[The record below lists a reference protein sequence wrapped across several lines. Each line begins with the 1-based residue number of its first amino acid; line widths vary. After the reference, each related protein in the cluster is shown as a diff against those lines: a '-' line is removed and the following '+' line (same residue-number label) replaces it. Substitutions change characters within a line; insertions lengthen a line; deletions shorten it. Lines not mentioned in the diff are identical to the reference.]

1 MPTLRQTAVFL
12 LRWTIVGLACA
23 GVLLLIRP
31 GLLGNTTTAAPSDGA
46 VPPAA
51 TPASRNARSPTPCG
65 APAPRSSTS
74 IRRAWSTLPP
84 PDPPGANPLLQQHLP
99 AVRQRVEGSLGSG
112 VIVDGA
118 GHIITNH
125 HVVQGADEIRVQLAD
140 GRIATPEIV
149 GMDPDT
155 DLAILRVPIKDPP
168 VMPMGRSDELRAGDV
183 VLAIGNPFGLSQTVT
198 QGIVS
203 ATGRGRLGVTDFE
216 DFIQTDAAIN
226 FGNSGGALINTQG
239 ELIGINTAVL
249 AQNLGTDGISFAIPV
264 NMVRGV
270 MDQILAHGR
279 VRRGWLGVQSEEV
292 PRATAAALGIDPPA
306 ALRISNVTPHG
317 PAALVGLRRDDLVT
331 HLNGQPI
338 LNAQEALNRVAAM
351 APGSSLNIQARR
363 GAQRL
368 TFKATL
374 EERPPRSA
382 ATGRRL
388 ARHALDARARAA
400 RASLR
405 CTRNRDRCG
414 RCGGSRSRPARPA
427 PPAPGSPKHADPSP
441 SPAQPSTSAR
451 RG

>member
-1 MPTLRQTAVFL
+1 VPTLRQTAAFL
-12 LRWTIVGLACA
+12 LRWTIVGLAGA

-31 GLLGNTTTAAPSDGA
+31 GLIGNTTTAASSNGA
-46 VPPAA
+46 AQTGDA
-51 TPASRNARSPTPCG
+51 GEQRRSF
-65 APAPRSSTS
+65 ADAV
-74 IRRAWSTLPP
+74 RRAGPAVVNIYTARVVDASARPQ
-84 PDPPGANPLLQQHLP
+84 GGNPLLQQHVP

-112 VIVDGA
+112 VIVDSA
-118 GHIITNH
+118 GHIVTNF

-140 GRIATPEIV
+140 GRVATPEIV
-149 GMDPDT
+149 GKDPDT

-168 VMPMGRSDELRAGDV
+168 VMAMGRSDELRAGDV

-226 FGNSGGALINTQG
+226 FGNSGGALINTDG

-292 PRATAAALGIDPPA
+292 PRSTAAALGIDPPA
-306 ALRISNVTPHG
+306 ALRISKVEPNG
-317 PAALVGLRRDDLVT
+317 PAALVGLRPDDLVT

-338 LNAQEALNRVAAM
+338 LNGQEALNRVAALP
-351 APGSSLNIQARR
+351 PGSLLNIQARR

-368 TFKATL
+368 TFRATL
-374 EERPPRSA
+374 EERPPRTERQS
-382 ATGRRL
+382 
-388 ARHALDARARAA
+388 
-400 RASLR
+400 
-405 CTRNRDRCG
+405 
-414 RCGGSRSRPARPA
+414 GG
-427 PPAPGSPKHADPSP
+427 
-441 SPAQPSTSAR
+441 
-451 RG
+451 

>member
-1 MPTLRQTAVFL
+1 
-12 LRWTIVGLACA
+12 
-23 GVLLLIRP
+23 
-31 GLLGNTTTAAPSDGA
+31 
-46 VPPAA
+46 
-51 TPASRNARSPTPCG
+51 
-65 APAPRSSTS
+65 
-74 IRRAWSTLPP
+74 
-84 PDPPGANPLLQQHLP
+84 
-99 AVRQRVEGSLGSG
+99 VRQRVEGSLGSG

-155 DLAILRVPIKDPP
+155 DLAILRVPLKDPP

-270 MDQILAHGR
+270 MDQILEHGR
-279 VRRGWLGVQSEEV
+279 VRRGWLGVQSEDV
-292 PRATAAALGIDPPA
+292 PRATAAALGIDPPG
-306 ALRISNVTPHG
+306 ALRINSVDPHG
-317 PAALVGLRRDDLVT
+317 PAAHVGLRPDDLVT

-338 LNAQEALNRVAAM
+338 VNGLEALNRVAAM
-351 APGSSLNIQARR
+351 APGSLLNIQARR
-363 GAQRL
+363 GTQRL
-368 TFKATL
+368 TFQATL
-374 EERPPRSA
+374 EERPPRNQRQA
-382 ATGRRL
+382 
-388 ARHALDARARAA
+388 
-400 RASLR
+400 
-405 CTRNRDRCG
+405 
-414 RCGGSRSRPARPA
+414 GG
-427 PPAPGSPKHADPSP
+427 
-441 SPAQPSTSAR
+441 
-451 RG
+451 

>member
-1 MPTLRQTAVFL
+1 L
-12 LRWTIVGLACA
+12 
-23 GVLLLIRP
+23 LLLIRP
-31 GLLGNTTTAAPSDGA
+31 GLIGTTTTAASNNGALPIVDAGGPRRSFADAVRRAGPAVVNIYTARVVDAAARPSD
-46 VPPAA
+46 
-51 TPASRNARSPTPCG
+51 R
-65 APAPRSSTS
+65 
-74 IRRAWSTLPP
+74 
-84 PDPPGANPLLQQHLP
+84 NPLLQQHLP
-99 AVRQRVEGSLGSG
+99 AARQRVEGSLGSG
-112 VIVDGA
+112 VIVDTA
-118 GHIITNH
+118 GHVITNY

-140 GRIATPEIV
+140 GRVATPEIV
-149 GMDPDT
+149 GKDPDT

-168 VMPMGRSDELRAGDV
+168 VMAMGRSDELRAGDV

-226 FGNSGGALINTQG
+226 FGNSGGALINTDG

-292 PRATAAALGIDPPA
+292 PRATAVALGIDPPA
-306 ALRISNVTPHG
+306 ALRISRVEPNG
-317 PAALVGLRRDDLVT
+317 PAALVGLRPDDLVT

-338 LNAQEALNRVAAM
+338 VNGQEALNRVAAM
-351 APGSSLNIQARR
+351 PPGSLLNIQARR

-374 EERPPRSA
+374 EERPPRTERQ
-382 ATGRRL
+382 TG
-388 ARHALDARARAA
+388 
-400 RASLR
+400 
-405 CTRNRDRCG
+405 G
-414 RCGGSRSRPARPA
+414 
-427 PPAPGSPKHADPSP
+427 
-441 SPAQPSTSAR
+441 
-451 RG
+451 

>member
-1 MPTLRQTAVFL
+1 MPTLRQTAAFL
-12 LRWTIVGLACA
+12 LRWTIVGLAGA

-31 GLLGNTTTAAPSDGA
+31 GLIGNTTTAASSNGA
-46 VPPAA
+46 VPTADA
-51 TPASRNARSPTPCG
+51 GEQRRSF
-65 APAPRSSTS
+65 ADAV
-74 IRRAWSTLPP
+74 RRAGPAVVNIYTARVVDASARPQ
-84 PDPPGANPLLQQHLP
+84 GGNPLLQQHVP

-112 VIVDGA
+112 VIVDSA
-118 GHIITNH
+118 GHIVTNF

-140 GRIATPEIV
+140 GRVATPEIV
-149 GMDPDT
+149 GKDPDT

-168 VMPMGRSDELRAGDV
+168 VMAMGRSDELRAGDV

-226 FGNSGGALINTQG
+226 FGNSGGALINTDG

-292 PRATAAALGIDPPA
+292 PRSTAAALGIDPPA
-306 ALRISNVTPHG
+306 ALRISKVEPNG
-317 PAALVGLRRDDLVT
+317 PAALVGLRPDDLVT

-338 LNAQEALNRVAAM
+338 LNGQEALNRVAAM
-351 APGSSLNIQARR
+351 PPGSLLNIQARR

-368 TFKATL
+368 TFRATL
-374 EERPPRSA
+374 EERPPRTERQA
-382 ATGRRL
+382 
-388 ARHALDARARAA
+388 
-400 RASLR
+400 
-405 CTRNRDRCG
+405 
-414 RCGGSRSRPARPA
+414 GG
-427 PPAPGSPKHADPSP
+427 
-441 SPAQPSTSAR
+441 
-451 RG
+451 

>member
-1 MPTLRQTAVFL
+1 MPTLRQTALFL
-12 LRWTIVGLACA
+12 LRWTIVGLAGA
-23 GVLLLIRP
+23 GVVLLIRP
-31 GLLGNTTTAAPSDGA
+31 ALIGTGLTANGITAASSSG
-46 VPPAA
+46 A
-51 TPASRNARSPTPCG
+51 TPVADVAEQRRSFADAVKRAGPAVVNIYTARVVDAAARPSG
-65 APAPRSSTS
+65 
-74 IRRAWSTLPP
+74 
-84 PDPPGANPLLQQHLP
+84 GNPLLQQHLP

-112 VIVDGA
+112 VIVDTA
-118 GHIITNH
+118 GHVITNY

-149 GMDPDT
+149 GKDPDT

-226 FGNSGGALINTQG
+226 FGNSGGALINAEG

-279 VRRGWLGVQSEEV
+279 VRRGWLGVSSQEV
-292 PRATAAALGIDPPA
+292 PRAQAAALGIDPPV
-306 ALRISNVTPHG
+306 ALRISDVVPDG
-317 PAALVGLRRDDLVT
+317 PAALVGLQRDDLVT

-351 APGSSLNIQARR
+351 PPGSLLNIQARR

-368 TFKATL
+368 IFKATL
-374 EERPPRSA
+374 EERPPR
-382 ATGRRL
+382 G
-388 ARHALDARARAA
+388 
-400 RASLR
+400 
-405 CTRNRDRCG
+405 DRQS
-414 RCGGSRSRPARPA
+414 GG
-427 PPAPGSPKHADPSP
+427 
-441 SPAQPSTSAR
+441 
-451 RG
+451 

>member
-1 MPTLRQTAVFL
+1 VPTLHQTAVFL
-12 LRWTIVGLACA
+12 LRWTVVGLACA
-23 GVLLLIRP
+23 GVVLLIRP
-31 GLLGNTTTAAPSDGA
+31 QLVGNTTTAVPSNGGTPTAAISEPRRSFADA
-46 VPPAA
+46 V
-51 TPASRNARSPTPCG
+51 
-65 APAPRSSTS
+65 
-74 IRRAWSTLPP
+74 RRAGPAVVNIYTARVVDASAARPS
-84 PDPPGANPLLQQHLP
+84 GANPLLRQHLP

-112 VIVDGA
+112 VIVDAA
-118 GHIITNH
+118 GHVITNH

-140 GRIATPEIV
+140 GRIATPAIV

-168 VMPMGRSDELRAGDV
+168 VMPLGRSDDLRAGDV

-226 FGNSGGALINTQG
+226 FGNSGGALINTDG

-279 VRRGWLGVQSEEV
+279 VRRGWLGVSSEEV

-306 ALRISNVTPHG
+306 ALRISDVVPQG
-317 PAALVGLRRDDLVT
+317 PAALVGLKRDDLVT

-351 APGSSLNIQARR
+351 PPGSLLNIQARR

-368 TFKATL
+368 NFKATL
-374 EERPPRSA
+374 EERPPRGERQA
-382 ATGRRL
+382 
-388 ARHALDARARAA
+388 
-400 RASLR
+400 
-405 CTRNRDRCG
+405 
-414 RCGGSRSRPARPA
+414 GG
-427 PPAPGSPKHADPSP
+427 
-441 SPAQPSTSAR
+441 
-451 RG
+451 

>member
-1 MPTLRQTAVFL
+1 MLKNFIDRPVLSTVVSIIILILGFL
-12 LRWTIVGLACA
+12 GL
-23 GVLLLIRP
+23 
-31 GLLGNTTTAAPSDGA
+31 T
-46 VPPAA
+46 
-51 TPASRNARSPTPCG
+51 
-65 APAPRSSTS
+65 
-74 IRRAWSTLPP
+74 TLPVSQYPDIAP
-84 PDPPGANPLLQQHLP
+84 PTIQVFANYPGANAQTVLESVIIPIEEQINGVEGMEYITSTASNNGSAQIRVFFKQGINPDIAAVNVQNRVARANPLLPQHLP

-112 VIVDGA
+112 VLVDGS

-125 HVVQGADEIRVQLAD
+125 HVIQGADEIRVQLAD
-140 GRIATPEIV
+140 GRIAMPEIV

-279 VRRGWLGVQSEEV
+279 VRRGWLGVESEEV

-306 ALRISNVTPHG
+306 ALRISNVTPRG
-317 PAALVGLRRDDLVT
+317 PAELVGLRRDDLVT

-338 LNAQEALNRVAAM
+338 LSAQEALNRVAGM

-368 TFKATL
+368 TFNATL
-374 EERPPRSA
+374 EERPPRSSRQA
-382 ATGRRL
+382 
-388 ARHALDARARAA
+388 
-400 RASLR
+400 
-405 CTRNRDRCG
+405 
-414 RCGGSRSRPARPA
+414 GG
-427 PPAPGSPKHADPSP
+427 
-441 SPAQPSTSAR
+441 
-451 RG
+451 

>member
-1 MPTLRQTAVFL
+1 MPTLRQTALFL
-12 LRWTIVGLACA
+12 LRWTVVGLACA
-23 GVLLLIRP
+23 GVVLLIRP
-31 GLLGNTTTAAPSDGA
+31 GLVGNTTTAASSNGA
-46 VPPAA
+46 VPPGN
-51 TPASRNARSPTPCG
+51 ASEPQRSF
-65 APAPRSSTS
+65 ADAV
-74 IRRAWSTLPP
+74 RRAGPAVVNIYTARVVDASARPS
-84 PDPPGANPLLQQHLP
+84 GANPLLRQHLP

-112 VIVDGA
+112 VLVDGS

-125 HVVQGADEIRVQLAD
+125 HVIQGADEIRVQLAD
-140 GRIATPEIV
+140 GRIAMPEIV

-279 VRRGWLGVQSEEV
+279 VRRGWLGVESEEV

-306 ALRISNVTPHG
+306 ALRISNVTPRG
-317 PAALVGLRRDDLVT
+317 PAALVGLQRDDLVT

-338 LNAQEALNRVAAM
+338 LSAQEALNRVAGM

-368 TFKATL
+368 TFNATL

-382 ATGRRL
+382 RQA
-388 ARHALDARARAA
+388 
-400 RASLR
+400 
-405 CTRNRDRCG
+405 
-414 RCGGSRSRPARPA
+414 GG
-427 PPAPGSPKHADPSP
+427 
-441 SPAQPSTSAR
+441 
-451 RG
+451 

>member
-1 MPTLRQTAVFL
+1 MLTLRQTATFL

-23 GVLLLIRP
+23 GVVLLIRP
-31 GLLGNTTTAAPSDGA
+31 SFLGNATTAVPSIGV
-46 VPPAA
+46 VPQPAA
-51 TPASRNARSPTPCG
+51 DEPRRSFADAVGRAGPAVVNIYTARVVD
-65 APAPRSSTS
+65 ASTS
-74 IRRAWSTLPP
+74 R
-84 PDPPGANPLLQQHLP
+84 PDGANPLLRQHLP

-112 VIVDGA
+112 VIVDAA
-118 GHIITNH
+118 GHIVTNY
-125 HVVQGADEIRVQLAD
+125 HVVQGAAEIRVQLAD

-149 GMDPDT
+149 GKDPDT

-226 FGNSGGALINTQG
+226 FGNSGGALINAQG

-279 VRRGWLGVQSEEV
+279 VRRGWLGVTSQEV
-292 PRATAAALGIDPPA
+292 PRAQAAALGIDPPA
-306 ALRISNVTPHG
+306 ALRISDLDPHG
-317 PAALVGLRRDDLVT
+317 PAALVGLQRDDLVT

-351 APGSSLNIQARR
+351 APGSLLSIQARR

-374 EERPPRSA
+374 EDRPPR
-382 ATGRRL
+382 G
-388 ARHALDARARAA
+388 
-400 RASLR
+400 
-405 CTRNRDRCG
+405 DRQA
-414 RCGGSRSRPARPA
+414 GG
-427 PPAPGSPKHADPSP
+427 
-441 SPAQPSTSAR
+441 
-451 RG
+451 